1 MELYIDRDALGRA
14 LGRIQ
19 RVVEKRSTQP
29 VLANVLLHAREGLL
43 RLTATDTEVAYI
55 GQVDANVSSGGEV
68 AVEADALFRI
78 VRKLPEPTVH
88 LTLDDKQR
96 LTITAGRASFTLNGL
111 SAEEY
116 PALPPFEARERATVR
131 DGDLLRAI
139 EQTAFSIATEDVRW
153 GINGA
158 HIEQVDTDAGPR
170 LRLVATDRHRLATS
184 QIPFEGQVAFPA
196 RMLVPRKAL
205 GVLQNL
211 LSGSDDEV
219 TLGFGEGAVQ
229 VRRDTDQ
236 FWFRL
241 LDGEFPDYK
250 AVIPS
255 EHSHTMLLDRAELDA
270 TLDRVTILLTERA
283 RPVRFAFADGTL
295 TVDVENVDRGKV
307 EEALPCELDG
317 EPITVGFNGRYLR
330 EVLRAVHGGRVRM
343 QLSHA
348 LAPCL
353 VTDPD
358 VEDAFFVVMP
368 MRLD

>member
-1 MELYIDRDALGRA
+1 MDLYIDQDALGRA
-14 LGRIQ
+14 LSRIQ

-29 VLANVLLHAREGLL
+29 VLANVLLHARDGVL

-55 GQVDANVSSGGEV
+55 GQVDANVTTPGEL

-78 VRKLPEPTVH
+78 VRALPERTVH
-88 LTLDDKQR
+88 LKLGDRQR
-96 LTITAGRASFTLNGL
+96 LHIAAGRASFDLNGL
-111 SAEEY
+111 AAEEY
-116 PALPPFEARERATVR
+116 PALPPFEARDRATVR
-131 DGDLLRAI
+131 DIDLQRAI

-158 HIEQVDTDAGPR
+158 HVEQVDTDEGPR
-170 LRLVATDRHRLATS
+170 LRFVATDRHRLATS
-184 QIPFEGQVAFPA
+184 QIPFDGTIAFPS
-196 RMLVPRKAL
+196 RMLIPRKAL

-211 LSGSDDEV
+211 LRGSEDEV
-219 TLGFGEGAVQ
+219 VLGFGENAMQ
-229 VRRDTDQ
+229 VRRDADQ

-250 AVIPS
+250 AVVPT
-255 EHSHTMLLDRAELDA
+255 EHSHTVLVDRNELDN
-270 TLDRVTILLTERA
+270 TLLRVTILLSERA
-283 RPVRFAFADGTL
+283 RPVRFRFEGDQI
-295 TVDVENVDRGKV
+295 TVDVDNVDRGHV
-307 EEALPCELDG
+307 EESLPCELDG

-330 EVLRAVHGGRVRM
+330 EVLKVMGGTRVRM

-358 VEDAFFVVMP
+358 DAGAFFVVMP